1 MVSSIKR
8 QFDNIKYG
16 SYPRNDNFYDLP
28 IEYEQS
34 LFTK

>member
-1 MVSSIKR
+1 MME
-8 QFDNIKYG
+8 QLFDNIKYD
-16 SYPRNDNFYDLP
+16 SYTRNSDSGDLP